1 MLDDGSMQ
9 RRFRLV
15 RPMQHDTISVEDF
28 VSSHWKEAEEAEFS
42 EVWRAEVANVPD
54 FSTSTFHLV
63 TGLLLPIWRRLPE
76 SNARVYRLQTDDGER
91 VIGRMLSQVEME
103 AVCRNLGIDAPKIS
117 NQDAWGMII
126 DGKVTAHLADGLSL
140 RCVRV
145 MNENRVE
152 DR

>member
-103 AVCRNLGIDAPKIS
+103 RSEEHTSELQSLMRISYAVFCLKKKT
-117 NQDAWGMII
+117 Q
-126 DGKVTAHLADGLSL
+126 T
-140 RCVRV
+140 
-145 MNENRVE
+145 
-152 DR
+152 